1 MDILGLS
8 LSSLF
13 RAMVRRGTR
22 WKYFLGDWIT
32 GIRIPRILY
41 DIVGFIMFKL

>member
-1 MDILGLS
+1 MDILGLP

-13 RAMVRRGTR
+13 KAMVRRATR

-32 GIRIPRILY
+32 GTIIPRILH
-41 DIVGFIMFKL
+41 DIGGFIMFKL